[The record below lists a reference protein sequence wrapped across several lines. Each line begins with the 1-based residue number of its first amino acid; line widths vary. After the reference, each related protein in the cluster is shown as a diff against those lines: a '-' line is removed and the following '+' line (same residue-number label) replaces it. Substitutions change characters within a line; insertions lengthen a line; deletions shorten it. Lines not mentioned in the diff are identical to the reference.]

1 MPFTP
6 TKNLSNEN
14 LLIVLCMVGIYFD
27 LPCASDSDND
37 SIADGLD
44 DCPALK
50 NPNREDADSDGI
62 GDVCETL
69 TDYDGKTSN
78 VVKIGPQLWL
88 KEYLNVTHY
97 KN

>member
-14 LLIVLCMVGIYFD
+14 LLIVLCMVRIYFD

-50 NPNREDADSDGI
+50 NPNREDADSDRI

-69 TDYDGKTSN
+69 TDYDGNTSN